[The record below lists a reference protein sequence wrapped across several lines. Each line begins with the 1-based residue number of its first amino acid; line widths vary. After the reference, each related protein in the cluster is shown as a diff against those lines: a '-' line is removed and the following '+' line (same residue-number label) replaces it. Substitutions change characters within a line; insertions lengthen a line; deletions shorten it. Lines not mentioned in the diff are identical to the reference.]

1 ADEGADDEQPHGG
14 EEKTARGELLDEER
28 GDRDHD
34 AVDEHEARRH
44 PLCGTGGD
52 LEVVHERRQGG
63 VEQGLVEDDDE
74 RAGDEDGEDD
84 VPVDRGAL
92 GFVLLATVSVR
103 QWHPSPIHSL
113 RIVFWRQLIFGGR
126 LLRPLIAPRKS
137 IPKLYNCLRQFSARP
152 SPRQS
157 RVSVIS
163 PTRLRADIDRA
174 GRCRAE
180 EAELDVLRRW
190 DDSEEFGGAAAVGTA
205 AAGRARWTSPA
216 GGCLL
221 RVDPAGSGPA
231 FRSGSTRR
239 RHR

>member
-1 ADEGADDEQPHGG
+1 
-14 EEKTARGELLDEER
+14 
-28 GDRDHD
+28 
-34 AVDEHEARRH
+34 
-44 PLCGTGGD
+44 
-52 LEVVHERRQGG
+52 GG

-137 IPKLYNCLRQFSARP
+137 IPKLYNWLREFRARP

-163 PTRLRADIDRA
+163 PTRLRKVIDHASRW
-174 GRCRAE
+174 RAE
-180 EAELDVLRRW
+180 GAELGIARMGQDAVHGCG
-190 DDSEEFGGAAAVGTA
+190 EAAAMGQGVVRGCCEA
-205 AAGRARWTSPA
+205 AAM
-216 GGCLL
+216 
-221 RVDPAGSGPA
+221 
-231 FRSGSTRR
+231 
-239 RHR
+239 